1 MKKILLLFTIV
12 IAAAFVN
19 EASAQTDTV
28 CVNSS
33 TVPYSVTQTAGSTY
47 AWTISGG
54 GTLSASTGNAISV
67 NWGSTPGLY
76 TLQVTETSASGCVGD
91 PVSLNVR
98 VLPLPT
104 ASIAGNT
111 TMCFNDGAPTITV
124 SLTGEGPWTFTIS
137 NGSTTNTV
145 TNHNS
150 STYTFAAA
158 PTIPAAGTSAAT
170 TTYTVTSVNN
180 RFCSGT
186 TSGSAAVTVNPKPVT
201 SGIIY

>member
-1 MKKILLLFTIV
+1 MKKILLLLTIV
-12 IAAAFVN
+12 IAVAFIN

-33 TVPYSVTQTAGSTY
+33 TVPYSVTQTSGSTY

-54 GTLSASTGNAISV
+54 GTLSATSGNAISV

-91 PVSLNVR
+91 PVSLDVR

-104 ASIAGNT
+104 ASIAGNS
-111 TMCFNDGAPTITV
+111 TMCYNDGSPTVTV
-124 SLTGEGPWTFTIS
+124 SLTGEGPWTFTII
-137 NGSTTNTV
+137 NGTTTNTI

-150 STYTFAAA
+150 STYTFTAA
-158 PTIPAAGTSAAT
+158 PTIPSAGTSAAI
-170 TTYTVTSVNN
+170 TTYSLTDVNN

-186 TSGSAAVTVNPKPVT
+186 ISGSAVITVNPKPIT

>member
-1 MKKILLLFTIV
+1 MKKILTLFAIM
-12 IAAAFVN
+12 IAVAFAR

-54 GTLSASTGNAISV
+54 GTLSATTGNAISV
-67 NWGSTPGLY
+67 NWGNTPGLY

-104 ASIAGNT
+104 ASIAGNSS
-111 TMCFNDGAPTITV
+111 MCYNDGAPTITV
-124 SLTGEGPWTFTIS
+124 TLTGEGPWTFDIS
-137 NGSTTNTV
+137 NGSTTSTI

-150 STYTFAAA
+150 SSYTFQAA
-158 PTIPAAGTSAAT
+158 PTIPTPGTSAAT

-186 TSGSAAVTVNPKPVT
+186 TSGSAVITVNPKPVT

>member
-1 MKKILLLFTIV
+1 MKKILLLLTIV
-12 IAAAFVN
+12 IAVAFIN

-33 TVPYSVTQTAGSTY
+33 TVPYSVTQTSGSTY

-54 GTLSASTGNAISV
+54 GTLSATSGNAISV

-104 ASIAGNT
+104 ASIAGNS
-111 TMCFNDGAPTITV
+111 TMCYNDGSPTVTV
-124 SLTGEGPWTFTIS
+124 SLTGEGPWTFTIT
-137 NGSTTNTV
+137 NGTTTNTI

-150 STYTFAAA
+150 STYTFTAA
-158 PTIPAAGTSAAT
+158 PTIPSAGTSAAI
-170 TTYTVTSVNN
+170 TTYTLTDVNN

-186 TSGSAAVTVNPKPVT
+186 ISGSAVITVNPKPIT

>member
-1 MKKILLLFTIV
+1 MKKILLLITIV
-12 IAAAFVN
+12 IAAAFIN

-33 TVPYSVTQTAGSTY
+33 TVPYSVTSTAGSTY

-67 NWGSTPGLY
+67 NWASTPGLY

-111 TMCFNDGAPTITV
+111 TMCFNDGAPTVTV
-124 SLTGEGPWTFTIS
+124 SLTGEGPWTFTFS
-137 NGSTTNTV
+137 NGTTTNTV

-150 STYTFAAA
+150 STYTFSAA

-170 TTYTVTSVNN
+170 TTYTLTSVNN

>member
-1 MKKILLLFTIV
+1 MKKLFTLFAIMFAV
-12 IAAAFVN
+12 AFTR

-33 TVPYSVTQTAGSTY
+33 SVPYSVTQTTGSTY
-47 AWTISGG
+47 AWSISGG

-67 NWGSTPGLY
+67 NWGSTPDLY
-76 TLQVTETSASGCVGD
+76 TLQVTETSASGCIGD
-91 PVSLNVR
+91 PVTLNVR

-104 ASIAGNT
+104 ASISGNSS
-111 TMCFNDGAPTITV
+111 MCYNDGAPTVTV

-145 TNHNS
+145 TNHSS
-150 STYTFAAA
+150 STYTFQAA
-158 PTIPAAGTSAAT
+158 PTIPAAGSSAAT
-170 TTYTVTSVNN
+170 TTYTVTDVSN

-186 TSGSAAVTVNPKPVT
+186 VSGSAAITVNPKPVT

>member
-1 MKKILLLFTIV
+1 MKKILLLLTIV
-12 IAAAFVN
+12 IAVAFIN

-33 TVPYSVTQTAGSTY
+33 TVPYSVTQTSGSTY

-54 GTLSASTGNAISV
+54 GTLSATSGNAISV

-91 PVSLNVR
+91 PVSLDVR

-104 ASIAGNT
+104 ASIAGNS
-111 TMCFNDGAPTITV
+111 TMCYNDGSPTVTV
-124 SLTGEGPWTFTIS
+124 SLTGEGPWTFTIT
-137 NGSTTNTV
+137 NGTTTNTI

-150 STYTFAAA
+150 STYTFTAA
-158 PTIPAAGTSAAT
+158 PTIPSAGTSAAI
-170 TTYTVTSVNN
+170 TTYSLTDVNN

-186 TSGSAAVTVNPKPVT
+186 ISGSAVITVNPKPIT